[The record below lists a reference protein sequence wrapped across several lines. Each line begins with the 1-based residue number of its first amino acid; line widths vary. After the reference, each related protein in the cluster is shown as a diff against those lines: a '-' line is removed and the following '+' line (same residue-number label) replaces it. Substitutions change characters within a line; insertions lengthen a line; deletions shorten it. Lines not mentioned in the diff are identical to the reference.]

1 MGWGVGVFVVDQ
13 PLRVSVTQSGQA
25 TTLPVGRLPVG
36 NWGCAEARGVV
47 YMYYLL
53 CRYLVLLVLTPCPGR
68 WGGVPTTVC
77 GRVCFVLGDIYINVY
92 LLG

>member
-1 MGWGVGVFVVDQ
+1 MVEYSR
-13 PLRVSVTQSGQA
+13 RVSVTQSGQA

-36 NWGCAEARGVV
+36 NWGCAEAGGGV

-53 CRYLVLLVLTPCPGR
+53 CRCLVLLVLTPCPGR

-77 GRVCFVLGDIYINVY
+77 GRVCIVLGDICINVY